1 MPTITFIVS
10 DAEKL
15 VSQSIGLPSAGVEF
29 EPCPLNV
36 GDLIS
41 YPNAPG
47 IAFRVVQRWYR
58 AGDESRDAV
67 WYLTIEHAGDP
78 LAVMPP
84 AP

>member
-1 MPTITFIVS
+1 MVKVEFLVS
-10 DAEKL
+10 DAEKIAA
-15 VSQSIGLPSAGVEF
+15 QSMGLPEAGTEF

-41 YPNAPG
+41 YPNAPL

-58 AGDESRDAV
+58 AGDDSKEGV
-67 WYLTIEHAGDP
+67 WRLTLEYAGNP
-78 LAVMPP
+78 LDEP